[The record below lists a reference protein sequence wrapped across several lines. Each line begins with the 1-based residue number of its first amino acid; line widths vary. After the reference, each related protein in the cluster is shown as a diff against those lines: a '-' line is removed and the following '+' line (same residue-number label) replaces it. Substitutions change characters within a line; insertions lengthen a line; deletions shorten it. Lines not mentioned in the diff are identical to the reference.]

1 LSKGIATEVLFEYIC
16 LSNNLIVSR
25 PVTDVPYDRLIDN
38 GKKILKV
45 QIKHTT
51 CRRANRP
58 NAYKFNMYT
67 RVGGEKKNVSGYA
80 DVLAIYVE
88 PESSWYLIPTE
99 DLPESKDMAI
109 TIGGKWEKY
118 KDNWDILYAQE

>member
-1 LSKGIATEVLFEYIC
+1 
-16 LSNNLIVSR
+16 
-25 PVTDVPYDRLIDN
+25 
-38 GKKILKV
+38 
-45 QIKHTT
+45 
-51 CRRANRP
+51 
-58 NAYKFNMYT
+58 MYT
-67 RVGGEKKNVSGYA
+67 RVCGEKKNVSGYA
-80 DVLAIYVE
+80 DILAIYVE